1 MHSRPTIL
9 RGAVAVTAAAA
20 LLVPGSAAAA
30 VGCKSSDL
38 RYPFQKGGPKDF
50 GVFRLTVT
58 NASCA
63 TARSVAKA
71 WKHDFEAALRAG
83 RVKLPKHEGGFTF
96 KTLRANQAQTYRE
109 RGTKGAAVIRFDYRV
124 PNG

>member
-1 MHSRPTIL
+1 MRFRPTVL
-9 RGAVAVTAAAA
+9 RSALALAAVAAALTPAAAA
-20 LLVPGSAAAA
+20 AT
-30 VGCKSSDL
+30 GCKSSDL

-50 GVFRLTVT
+50 GVFRLTIANGT
-58 NASCA
+58 CA

-71 WKHDFEAALRAG
+71 WKHDFEAALKAG

-96 KTLRANQAQTYRE
+96 KTLKANQAQTYRE
-109 RGTKGAAVIRFDYRV
+109 RGTKGSAVIRFDYRV

>member
-1 MHSRPTIL
+1 MHSRPTIV
-9 RGAVAVTAAAA
+9 RSAAAVAAAA
-20 LLVPGSAAAA
+20 VLLVPGSAAAA
-30 VGCKSSDL
+30 GCKSSDL

-58 NASCA
+58 NATCA

-71 WKHDFEAALRAG
+71 WKHDFEAALKNG
-83 RVKLPKHEGGFTF
+83 RVRLPKHEGGFTF
-96 KTLRANQAQTYRE
+96 RTLKANQAQTYRE
-109 RGTKGAAVIRFDYRV
+109 RGTKGSAVIRFDYRV

>member
-1 MHSRPTIL
+1 MHPRPTIL
-9 RGAVAVTAAAA
+9 RSAAALTVAAA

-30 VGCKSSDL
+30 VGCRSSDL

-50 GVFRLTVT
+50 GVFRLTIA

-63 TARSVAKA
+63 TARSAAKA
-71 WKHDFEAALRAG
+71 WKHDFEAALKAG
-83 RVKLPKHEGGFTF
+83 RVRLPKHEGGFTF
-96 KTLRANQAQTYRE
+96 KTLKATEAQTYRE
-109 RGTKGAAVIRFDYRV
+109 RGTKGSAVIRFDYRV